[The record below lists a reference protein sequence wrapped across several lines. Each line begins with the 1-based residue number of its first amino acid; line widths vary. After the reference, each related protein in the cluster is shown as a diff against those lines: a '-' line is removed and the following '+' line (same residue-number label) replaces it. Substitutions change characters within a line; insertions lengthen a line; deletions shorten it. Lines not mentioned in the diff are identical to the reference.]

1 MESKL
6 KVFIHPVF
14 LFYIPCIFILH
25 TLCFHFRHPMFSF
38 YTPLHPFYT
47 TCFHFIHPVFS
58 FYTPCLHFIQPVLS
72 FWTPYVFI
80 LYTLR
85 FQGVNNGN
93 TYHKWVDYN
102 WTKKDDQIS
111 VLKLYGASNKKISI
125 KPSKYFD

>member
-47 TCFHFIHPVFS
+47 PYVFILYILCFHSIHRVCILYNLCFHFKHRA
-58 FYTPCLHFIQPVLS
+58 
-72 FWTPYVFI
+72 FI

-93 TYHKWVDYN
+93 TGHKWVDYN

-111 VLKLYGASNKKISI
+111 ALKLYGASNKKISI
-125 KPSKYFD
+125 KPSK